1 MFKSSFTK
9 YLTALTIIIMLG
21 FTMLS
26 GIIISIIRAHT
37 RRDKAEKLEAAST
50 VVAEHFED
58 IGASDV
64 DIVINSEM
72 SLGIVSLFPMMN
84 MEYDFNILITDV
96 DGEVRLSTFIIDE
109 NGLPSSG
116 ADLGRLPIKSFN
128 TNVAEDGER
137 YLVHEGVLSG
147 ITEEKSMICGSPIDS
162 ANGEIGYVFAIVS
175 LSSEDTLIGVTRR
188 AVINAS
194 IWVMLAALVAAYF
207 ITDRIVHPL
216 KTMTSAAK
224 KFAKGDFRERIVVSG
239 VDEVAELSMAFNNMA
254 ESLDNLEKMRNT
266 FLASV
271 SHDLRTPMTTISG
284 FIDGIT
290 SGAIPPEQHNHYL
303 GVIQNEVHRLSR
315 LVSQLLDVSRLDSG
329 DRKFTFKSY
338 NIAEQTR
345 LVLLSFEQKID
356 SKHLDAEFS
365 SDADDIYAYA
375 DRDAIHQVL
384 YNLCHNALKFSDE
397 GGKFRIMISGVGL
410 GKIRV
415 SVYDDGQRM
424 SDEDVSRIF
433 DRFYKSDKSRGLDKD
448 GVGLGLYIC
457 KSIIDAH
464 GGEIGVNV
472 FDKGCEFW
480 FTVPEGEA
488 VRRQPS
494 EMSF

>member
-1 MFKSSFTK
+1 MFKSSFSK

-37 RRDKAEKLEAAST
+37 REDKTHKLEAASS
-50 VVAEHFED
+50 VIAKHLEDSGIAELE
-58 IGASDV
+58 S
-64 DIVINSEM
+64 
-72 SLGIVSLFPMMN
+72 GIDTETSMELIALFPMMN
-84 MEYDFNILITDV
+84 IEYDFNVIITDIGGKV
-96 DGEVRLSTFIIDE
+96 LLSTFVTDE
-109 NGLPSSG
+109 NGVPEVG
-116 ADLGRLPIKSFN
+116 GDLGRLSVDSFKKKLS
-128 TNVAEDGER
+128 EGDEE
-137 YLVHEGVLSG
+137 YLIDEGILSG
-147 ITEEKSMICGSPIDS
+147 ITDEKSMICGNAVNTSV
-162 ANGEIGYVFAIVS
+162 GTVGYVFALVS
-175 LSSEDTLIGVTRR
+175 LSSEDTLIEVARR
-188 AVINAS
+188 AVVNAS
-194 IWVMLAALVAAYF
+194 IWVMLASLVAAYF

-216 KTMTSAAK
+216 KTMTGAAK
-224 KFAKGDFRERIVVSG
+224 KFAKGDFSERIVVSG
-239 VDEVAELSMAFNNMA
+239 VDEVAELSVAFNNMA

-329 DRKFTFKSY
+329 DRKFTFKNY

-356 SKHLDAEFS
+356 SKHLEAEFL
-365 SDADDIYAYA
+365 SDADDVYAYA
-375 DRDAIHQVL
+375 DPDAIHQVL
-384 YNLCHNALKFSDE
+384 YNLCHNALKFSDD
-397 GGKFRIMISGVGL
+397 GGQFRISISCEDPKKV
-410 GKIRV
+410 KI

-424 SDEDVSRIF
+424 TDEDASRIF
-433 DRFYKSDKSRGLDKD
+433 DRFYKTDQSRGLDKE

-457 KSIIDAH
+457 KSIVDAH

-472 FDKGCEFW
+472 AERGCEFW
-480 FTVPEGEA
+480 FTVPVGEA

-494 EMSF
+494 EGAF